1 MSFSLHRHC
10 DQTIGGHWQ
19 SPGIHGRN
27 QQFLIIF
34 IILLFW
40 MFSPFKHKP
49 SRYKMMDEGEMIGIQ
64 GYHLKFLGLVPP
76 SLIPLNKKS
85 LFPLQPAGLLLTA
98 AQHAQKQCS
107 LGEFAFLPQ
116 QNMTATG
123 IRYHCAV

>member
-1 MSFSLHRHC
+1 MVSFSLHRHC

-49 SRYKMMDEGEMIGIQ
+49 SQYKMMDEGEMIGIQ

-76 SLIPLNKKS
+76 SLIPLNKKIS
-85 LFPLQPAGLLLTA
+85 LPTTAGRATADCCPACTKAMQSG
-98 AQHAQKQCS
+98 
-107 LGEFAFLPQ
+107 
-116 QNMTATG
+116 
-123 IRYHCAV
+123 